1 MFIVF
6 LPHDDGTS
14 IQLFPFRRLCSVA
27 AQRVVSMK
35 KIHLLV
41 LKSFVRPFLVTFS
54 IVMFVLLMLFLF
66 KYIDDLI
73 GKGFAWYII
82 LELMMYASATNVQ
95 MALPL
100 SVLLSCIMT
109 YGSLG
114 ENYELVAI
122 KAAGIS
128 LRRAMYPMV
137 AVISLLAIS
146 AFLFSDYM
154 LPKANLKYYALL
166 YDVRQQKSANFLP
179 EGVFSNSF
187 PGFSIRVKRKDADG
201 QTLHDVMIYSRKP
214 ADNNADVLIAK
225 EGKMYRTPSGN
236 FLVIK
241 LKDGVKYAEAAG
253 DASYNVRERLT
264 RYRFKETEQRLD
276 MSALKMTHT
285 DESEFKSATQMMS
298 LNQLSDNIALI
309 KRQIDS
315 GITVN
320 YKAVSSYLKYYSVP
334 IRKNTTEKYAPSDGS
349 EFAKADVHLKISQL
363 TNGASEARSVQE
375 LLKRRTDLD
384 KDLMQNEQRARLEYQ
399 KKFTLSAACIA
410 LFLIGAPLGA
420 IIRKGGLGL
429 PVVVSVIFFLFYY
442 IISTIGEKY
451 VKDGD
456 LSPVTGAWIAIVVIT
471 PVGLFLS
478 YKAATDSQI
487 FDMEVYKRFFNRIFK
502 RGGEKAQS

>member
-1 MFIVF
+1 
-6 LPHDDGTS
+6 
-14 IQLFPFRRLCSVA
+14 
-27 AQRVVSMK
+27 
-35 KIHLLV
+35 
-41 LKSFVRPFLVTFS
+41 
-54 IVMFVLLMLFLF
+54 MFVLLMLFLF

-82 LELMMYASATNVQ
+82 VELMMYASATNVQ

-109 YGSLG
+109 YGALG

-137 AVISLLAIS
+137 VVISILSVS

-154 LPKANLKYYALL
+154 LPKANLKYYSLL

-179 EGVFSNSF
+179 EGVFSNTF
-187 PGFSIRVKRKDADG
+187 PGYSIRVKRKDADG
-201 QTLHDVMIYSRKP
+201 QTLHGVMIYISKP
-214 ADNNADVLIAK
+214 NDNNADVLIAK

-241 LKDGVKYAEAAG
+241 LKDGIKYSESAG

-276 MSALKMTHT
+276 MSALKIHRT
-285 DESEFKSATQMMS
+285 DENEFKGALQMMS
-298 LNQLSDNIALI
+298 LRQLNDNAALV

-315 GITVN
+315 GIEAN
-320 YKAVSSYLKYYSVP
+320 YKVVSGYLKYYSVP
-334 IRKNTTEKYAPSDGS
+334 IKKNPAQKYLPSRGD

-363 TNGASEARSVQE
+363 ANAASEARSVQD
-375 LLKRRTDLD
+375 LLKSRADQN
-384 KDLMQNEQRARLEYQ
+384 KDLEQNEQRARLEYQ

-429 PVVVSVIFFLFYY
+429 PVVVSVIFFLFFY

-456 LSPVTGAWIAIVVIT
+456 LSPVIGAWVAIVVIT
-471 PVGLFLS
+471 PIGLFLS
-478 YKAATDSQI
+478 YKAATDSEI
-487 FDMEVYKRFFNRIFK
+487 FDVESYKRFFNRIFK
-502 RGGEKAQS
+502 RKSGETRG